1 MIKVRNIKTGKV
13 FDVIKVSGEYWIDE
27 TGYIES
33 EQLGITWELIDDYQQ
48 LYEHQKQR
56 ADEAELI
63 IKDLDNL
70 YLGEKQRA
78 DELEK
83 SLNLSII
90 ASGNDTLV
98 KELQKALSESNE
110 RADQLEKRLGKL
122 KETLLRYENIPQR
135 IQSFETVLALMNEME
150 RIEMED
156 NNDI

>member
-1 MIKVRNIKTGKV
+1 MFDLEEVLKKFKGKYYIPN
-13 FDVIKVSGEYWIDE
+13 DDDEAID
-27 TGYIES
+27 YK
-33 EQLGITWELIDDYQQ
+33 Q
-48 LYEHQKQR
+48 LYEQQKQR
-56 ADEAELI
+56 V
-63 IKDLDNL
+63 
-70 YLGEKQRA
+70 

-110 RADQLEKRLGKL
+110 RADQLEKRWGKL

-135 IQSFETVLALMNEME
+135 TQSFETVLALMNEME
-150 RIEMED
+150 RIETED